1 MGKPLPLPFYR
12 FKNVTMLSCYNFDV
26 SEPIS
31 ISFGKI
37 VTKKVS
43 NQKVALF
50 SHQLTGCEKQKNK
63 NCIFSLKSC
72 ITVLP
77 DFNQSLA

>member
-1 MGKPLPLPFYR
+1 MGKPLPFLLCL
-12 FKNVTMLSCYNFDV
+12 KNVTMLSCYNFDV
-26 SEPIS
+26 SEPIL
-31 ISFGKI
+31 IIFGKI

-50 SHQLTGCEKQKNK
+50 SRQRTGCDKQKNK
-63 NCIFSLKSC
+63 NRIFSLTSC